1 MTRDKNRRA
10 NGQCLIPIILLILTG
25 VMLSSCTAN
34 KFLAEGES
42 FYAGA
47 DIVFHRNGN
56 VGKRKA
62 LKSELEEMITPKPN
76 GTILGSRPGVWIYY
90 VTGKKSKG
98 LGAWIRKKFGT
109 EPVLLSDAK
118 PELTADILQ
127 GNLFNRGYFESH
139 VQSSVERKRKKAYVI
154 YDVELFPPFRIR
166 NIEIPHDRIF
176 RDSAEVMRET
186 FLRVGQRYDLQR
198 LSDERS
204 RIEMRLEDYGYYYF
218 DDRHL
223 LFEADTTVG
232 GRKVDLRLT
241 YAPEVPQKAKR
252 PYKLRNVDVINDFS
266 VWETGSDSAA
276 VSGDTIRVGNY
287 RYVSTEGAF
296 RPHVLTDVI
305 NLRQG
310 ELYSRTMHNFTIS
323 HLMGLGTFKFVNI
336 RYREAGD
343 SLLDATIFLT
353 PLLKKSLRLEIQG
366 VSKSNNFVG
375 PGVSATFTNRNFLG
389 GAEQFQFKV
398 SGSYE
403 VQINRQAPEPLTAF
417 ELFTETSLS
426 VPRMIS
432 PIRITY
438 YSTKFIPH
446 TNFMFRTTFQRRIGY
461 FQLNS
466 FNAAAGYS
474 WRETT
479 TKNHQLY
486 PIDLN
491 YVRVSQKSQEFEDLL
506 ADNPYLSNSFQ
517 DQFIAGMRY
526 SFQLNTQLQDPGAI
540 LYGSRTQRRSHF
552 FFNANVN
559 LAGNLAN
566 WISKGSRDAEDTVG
580 VIFGQPF
587 SQFALGDVDFRYYWA
602 LDRKNRLVFRL
613 ATGAGYPYG
622 NSSQLPYVKQ
632 FSTGGTNSI
641 RAFPARSIG
650 PGTVLPPTNSEEIQ
664 FIDQRGDIKVEGNIE
679 YRFDIVRFLKGAVF
693 LDAGN
698 IWLLTEDPQRPGGE
712 FHWDTFLQ
720 ELAVGTGLGLRL
732 DFQFFILRFDVGIPL
747 RKPWL
752 EDGKRWVIRDVR
764 LSDSDWR
771 HDNLVFN
778 IAVGYPF

>member
-1 MTRDKNRRA
+1 MTRRNRITGRHRT
-10 NGQCLIPIILLILTG
+10 LITFLALAGTMLT
-25 VMLSSCTAN
+25 SCTAN

-47 DIVFHRNGN
+47 DIVFHPHGN
-56 VGKRKA
+56 VGKRKT
-62 LKSELEEMITPKPN
+62 LKSELEEMIAPKPN
-76 GTILGSRPGVWIYY
+76 GTILGARPGVWIYY
-90 VTGKKSKG
+90 VTGTKTKG

-118 PELTADILQ
+118 PELTTDILE

-139 VQSSVERKRKKAYVI
+139 VQSSVERKRKKATVV
-154 YDVELFPPFRIR
+154 YDIELYPPFRIR
-166 NIEIPHDRIF
+166 NIEIPRDSIF
-176 RDSAEVMRET
+176 RDSAEIMRET
-186 FLRVGQRYDLQR
+186 FLREGQRYDLQR
-198 LSDERS
+198 LADERS
-204 RIEMRLEDYGYYYF
+204 RLEMRLEDYGYYYF

-232 GRKVDLRLT
+232 GRKVDLKLT
-241 YAPEVPQKAKR
+241 YAPDIPAKATR
-252 PYKLRNVDVINDFS
+252 PYVMRNVDVVNDFS
-266 VWETGSDSAA
+266 VWDAGLDSAT
-276 VSGDTIRVGNY
+276 VSGDTVRVDGY

-296 RPHVLTDVI
+296 RPRVLTDVI
-305 NLRQG
+305 NIRPG

-343 SLLDATIFLT
+343 SLLDASIYLT
-353 PLLKKSLRLEIQG
+353 PLLKKSLRLEVQG

-389 GAEQFQFKV
+389 GAEQFQFKI

-403 VQINRQAPEPLTAF
+403 VQINRQATEPLTAV

-446 TNFMFRTTFQRRIGY
+446 TNFKIRTTFQRRIGY

-479 TKNHQLY
+479 TKNHELY

-491 YVRVSQKSQEFEDLL
+491 YVRVTQKSQAFEDLL
-506 ADNPYLSNSFQ
+506 DENPYLSNSFQ
-517 DQFIAGMRY
+517 DQFIPGMRY
-526 SFQLNTQLQDPGAI
+526 SFQLNTQLQDPGAVA
-540 LYGSRTQRRSHF
+540 YDSRAQRRSHF
-552 FFNANVN
+552 FFHGN
-559 LAGNLAN
+559 LNLSGNLAN
-566 WISKGSRDAEDTVG
+566 WIAGGQSDSEGTQGS
-580 VIFGQPF
+580 IFGQPF
-587 SQFALGDVDFRYYWA
+587 SQFVLGDVDFRYYLQ
-602 LDRKNRLVFRL
+602 LDRRNRLVFRL
-613 ATGAGYPYG
+613 AAGSGYPYG
-622 NSSQLPYVKQ
+622 NSTQLPYIKQ
-632 FSTGGTNSI
+632 FSTGGSNSI
-641 RAFPARSIG
+641 RAFPARTVG
-650 PGTVLPPTNSEEIQ
+650 PGTFHATADPEDIQ
-664 FIDQRGDIKVEGNIE
+664 FIDQRGDIKLEGNVE

-693 LDAGN
+693 VDAGN
-698 IWLLTEDPQRPGGE
+698 IWLLTDDEQRPGGK
-712 FHWDTFLQ
+712 FAWDSFLHQ
-720 ELAVGTGLGLRL
+720 LAVGTGLGLRL
-732 DFQFFILRFDVGIPL
+732 DFQFFILRFDVGIPI

-752 EDGKRWVIRDVR
+752 DEGEQWVVRDITF
-764 LSDSDWR
+764 SSSEWR
-771 HDNLVFN
+771 KSNLVFN

>member
-1 MTRDKNRRA
+1 MT
-10 NGQCLIPIILLILTG
+10 GG
-25 VMLSSCTAN
+25 MLASCSAN
-34 KFLAEGES
+34 KFLAEGER

-47 DIVFHRNGN
+47 DIVFHPHGS
-56 VGKRKA
+56 VGGRKA
-62 LKSELEEMITPKPN
+62 LKSELEELITPKPN

-90 VTGKKSKG
+90 ATGKKSKG

-118 PELTADILQ
+118 PELTADILE

-139 VQSSVERKRKKAYVI
+139 VQSSVERKRKKASIV
-154 YDVELFPPFRIR
+154 YDIELYPPFRIR
-166 NIEIPHDRIF
+166 TIEIPHDRVF

-186 FLRVGQRYDLQR
+186 FLKEGQRYNLQR

-232 GRKVDLRLT
+232 GHMVDLKLR
-241 YAPEVPQKAKR
+241 YAPGVPAKATR
-252 PYKLRNVDVINDFS
+252 AYSLRNVDLINDFS
-266 VWETGSDSAA
+266 VWEAGPDSSA
-276 VSGDTIRVGNY
+276 VAGDTVRVGDY

-296 RPHVLTDVI
+296 RPRILTDVV
-305 NLRQG
+305 NLRSG

-353 PLLKKSLRLEIQG
+353 PLLKKSLRLEVQG

-375 PGVSATFTNRNFLG
+375 PGISVTFTNRNFLG
-389 GAEQFQFKV
+389 GAEKFQFKV

-403 VQINRQAPEPLTAF
+403 VQINRQATDPLTAL

-432 PIRITY
+432 PIRITH

-446 TNFMFRTTFQRRIGY
+446 TNFKLSTTFQRRIGY

-466 FNAAAGYS
+466 FNAAMGYS

-479 TKNHQLY
+479 TKNHELY
-486 PIDLN
+486 PVDLN
-491 YVRVSQKSQEFEDLL
+491 YVLVSQKSQAFEDLL
-506 ADNPYLSNSFQ
+506 DENPYLENSFQ
-517 DQFIAGMRY
+517 NQFIPGMRY
-526 SFQLNTQLQDPGAI
+526 SFQLNTQLQDPGEI
-540 LYGSRTQRRSHF
+540 DYGSKAQRRSQF
-552 FFNANVN
+552 FFNANLN
-559 LAGNLAN
+559 FAGNLAN
-566 WISKGSRDAEDTVG
+566 WIAGKRRNPEDSVA

-587 SQFALGDVDFRYYWA
+587 SQFVLGDVDFRYYWQ
-602 LDRKNRLVFRL
+602 LDRRNRLVFRI
-613 ATGAGYPYG
+613 AAGSGYPYG
-622 NSSQLPYVKQ
+622 NSSQLPYIKQ
-632 FSTGGTNSI
+632 FATGGSNSI
-641 RAFPARSIG
+641 RAFPARTVG
-650 PGTVLPPTNSEEIQ
+650 PGTFHAEPDPENIQ
-664 FIDQRGDIKVEGNIE
+664 FIDQRGDIKLEGNVE
-679 YRFDIVRFLKGAVF
+679 YRFDILRFLKGAVF
-693 LDAGN
+693 VDAGN
-698 IWLLTEDPQRPGGE
+698 IWLLTEDPQRPGGK
-712 FHWDTFLQ
+712 FNWDTFMQ
-720 ELAVGTGLGLRL
+720 QLAVGTGLGLRL
-732 DFQFFILRFDVGIPL
+732 DFQFFILRFDVGIPI
-747 RKPWL
+747 REPWL
-752 EDGKRWVIRDVR
+752 DEGERWVVRDIDF
-764 LSDSDWR
+764 SDKEWR
-771 HDNLVFN
+771 RSNLVFN

>member
-1 MTRDKNRRA
+1 MMRTKNRRTV
-10 NGQCLIPIILLILTG
+10 GWRWTPVVLLILG
-25 VMLSSCTAN
+25 VMLTSCTAN

-47 DIVFHRNGN
+47 EIVFHRHGN

-76 GTILGSRPGVWIYY
+76 GTLLGARPGVWIHY
-90 VTGKKSKG
+90 VTGTKTKG

-118 PELTADILQ
+118 PQLTADILE

-154 YDVELFPPFRIR
+154 YDVELYPPFRIR
-166 NIEIPHDRIF
+166 NIEIPRDRIF
-176 RDSAEVMRET
+176 RDSAEVMRES

-198 LSDERS
+198 LADERS

-232 GRKVDLRLT
+232 GRKVDLKLT
-241 YAPEVPQKAKR
+241 YARGVPPKARR
-252 PYKLRNVDVINDFS
+252 PYTLRNVDIINDFS
-266 VWETGSDSAA
+266 VWEAGTDSTQ
-276 VSGDTIRVGNY
+276 VSGDTVRVGDY

-296 RPHVLTDVI
+296 RPRVITDVV
-305 NLRQG
+305 NLRRG
-310 ELYSRTMHNFTIS
+310 DLYSRTMHNFTIS

-353 PLLKKSLRLEIQG
+353 PLLKKSLRLEVQG

-375 PGVSATFTNRNFLG
+375 PGISATFTNRNFLG

-403 VQINRQAPEPLTAF
+403 VQVNRQAPEPLTAF

-446 TNFMFRTTFQRRIGY
+446 TNFRLRTTFQRRIGY
-461 FQLNS
+461 FQLNT
-466 FNAAAGYS
+466 FNAAVGYS

-479 TKNHQLY
+479 TKNHELY
-486 PIDLN
+486 LVDLN
-491 YVRVSQKSQEFEDLL
+491 YVHVTQKSEAFEALL
-506 ADNPYLSNSFQ
+506 AENPYLNNSFQ
-517 DQFIAGMRY
+517 DQFIPGMRY

-540 LYGSRTQRRSHF
+540 GYGSQAQRTSHF
-552 FFNANVN
+552 FLHTNLN

-566 WISKGSRDAEDTVG
+566 WISKGNRNAEDTVG

-587 SQFALGDVDFRYYWA
+587 SQFVLGDADFRYYWQ
-602 LDRKNRLVFRL
+602 LDRKNRLVFRV
-613 ATGAGYPYG
+613 AAGAGYPYG
-622 NSSQLPYVKQ
+622 NSSQLPYIKQ
-632 FSTGGTNSI
+632 FSTGGSNSL
-641 RAFPARSIG
+641 RAFPARSVG
-650 PGTVLPPTNSEEIQ
+650 PGTVAPPIDPENIQ

-693 LDAGN
+693 VDAGN
-698 IWLLTEDPQRPGGE
+698 IWLLTEDPQRPGGQ
-712 FHWDTFLQ
+712 FNWDTFLR

-732 DFQFFILRFDVGIPL
+732 DFQFFILRFDVGVPL

-752 EDGKRWVIRDVR
+752 EEGKRWVVRDVR